1 QGGELQNELHSQTGF
16 EQYKGFHTVELSEL
30 IYIEEGNDF
39 YVYLFLSDGGHPF
52 DRTSEVPVLLV
63 QDSYLTIVN
72 SVSNPNESFYKDG
85 GQWIDMYNYADP
97 PWPAQ
102 CANLC
107 IKALTLDA
115 SNVPVE
121 LISFTATSNGTEVIL
136 NWSTATEV
144 NNYGFEI
151 QRSSEGNDFFTVGF
165 VSGNGSTT
173 EQHNYIYKDNNLN
186 NGINYYRLKQLDYS
200 GIYEYSDI
208 IEIEYRA
215 FKTYLLDQNYPN
227 PFNPAT
233 TIGYGIKEKSD
244 VTITI
249 INAVGEQIIVL
260 LNEEKEAGYYQ
271 LNFDASDLPSGIY
284 FYQLKAGVYSAVKK
298 MILVK

>member
-1 QGGELQNELHSQTGF
+1 
-16 EQYKGFHTVELSEL
+16 
-30 IYIEEGNDF
+30 
-39 YVYLFLSDGGHPF
+39 
-52 DRTSEVPVLLV
+52 
-63 QDSYLTIVN
+63 
-72 SVSNPNESFYKDG
+72 
-85 GQWIDMYNYADP
+85 
-97 PWPAQ
+97 
-102 CANLC
+102 
-107 IKALTLDA
+107 
-115 SNVPVE
+115 
-121 LISFTATSNGTEVIL
+121 
-136 NWSTATEV
+136 
-144 NNYGFEI
+144 
-151 QRSSEGNDFFTVGF
+151 
-165 VSGNGSTT
+165 
-173 EQHNYIYKDNNLN
+173 
-186 NGINYYRLKQLDYS
+186 LKQLDYS

-249 INAVGEQIIVL
+249 INAVGEQIVVL